1 MEFIGRERELS
12 RLESIYSRP
21 GVRTVVMYGR
31 RKIGKSTLIK
41 RFCEGKRAL
50 YIQSPRGSAAD
61 VLHNLALSITAFD
74 GVGREDYA
82 FIQDAFEDIAV
93 LCRKEPLIV
102 VLDEFPF
109 MIENI
114 PAASSVVQRFID
126 LSVSGTDTMLIICG
140 SSISVMRRE
149 VEEYE
154 RPLSGRFDNRLEIGP
169 MPFSDCMRFHPG
181 LPKLDQVMLYLTLG
195 GVPKYHALEVDGSYR
210 DYVIRHFLSDTAD
223 LRDEADNMI
232 VAELSPR
239 DRYIGIVNAI
249 SEGRTSHKQIYERVG
264 IDRTTCT
271 NALANLGSIG
281 IVDTVH
287 PMMGAPKQPIYR
299 VSDNI
304 VAFCK
309 EVVAYADSVP
319 MMDAERKYSVLENR
333 IRTFLGHRFED
344 MCADYVIH
352 HWDCLEIG
360 KWWGPDENRQIRELD
375 IVATVLEDDVK
386 VSLFGD
392 CKFINSEYAHSTLL
406 RFRRDMELT
415 KDDRTQR
422 IVLFSVSG
430 FDDEVMDE
438 AAMGYVTLVGL
449 DDLTG

>member
-1 MEFIGRERELS
+1 M
-12 RLESIYSRP
+12 
-21 GVRTVVMYGR
+21 VMYGR

-61 VLHNLALSITAFD
+61 VLHNLALSISAFD

-82 FIQDAFEDIAV
+82 FIQDAFEDIAA

-154 RPLSGRFDNRLEIGP
+154 RPLYGRFDNRMEIGP

>member
-154 RPLSGRFDNRLEIGP
+154 RPLYGRFDNRMEIGP
-169 MPFSDCMRFHPG
+169 MPFSDCMRFHPE

-195 GVPKYHALEVDGSYR
+195 GVPKYHAMEVDGSYR

-392 CKFINSEYAHSTLL
+392 CKFINSEYAHSTLR
-406 RFRRDMELT
+406 RFRRDIELT

>member
-1 MEFIGRERELS
+1 M
-12 RLESIYSRP
+12 
-21 GVRTVVMYGR
+21 VMYGR

-61 VLHNLALSITAFD
+61 VLHNLALSISAFD
-74 GVGREDYA
+74 GVGREDYT
-82 FIQDAFEDIAV
+82 FIQDAFEDIAA

-154 RPLSGRFDNRLEIGP
+154 RPLYGRFDNRMEIGP
-169 MPFSDCMRFHPG
+169 MPFSDCMRFHPE

-195 GVPKYHALEVDGSYR
+195 GVPKYHAMEVDGSYR

>member
-140 SSISVMRRE
+140 SSISVIRRE

-154 RPLSGRFDNRLEIGP
+154 RPLYGRFDNRMEIGP
-169 MPFSDCMRFHPG
+169 MPFSDCMRFHSG

>member
-61 VLHNLALSITAFD
+61 VLHNLALSISAFD

-82 FIQDAFEDIAV
+82 FIQDAFEDIAA

-154 RPLSGRFDNRLEIGP
+154 RPLYGRFDNRMEIGP
-169 MPFSDCMRFHPG
+169 MPFSDCMRFHPE

-195 GVPKYHALEVDGSYR
+195 GVPKYHAMEVDGSYR

-319 MMDAERKYSVLENR
+319 MMDAERKYSVLEPR

>member
-1 MEFIGRERELS
+1 MEFIGRERELA
-12 RLESIYSRP
+12 RLESIHSRP

-61 VLHNLALSITAFD
+61 VLHNLALSISAFD
-74 GVGREDYA
+74 GVDRRDYE
-82 FIQDAFEDIAV
+82 FVQDAFEDIAA
-93 LCRKEPLIV
+93 LCRREPLIV

-126 LSVSGTDTMLIICG
+126 LSISGTDTMLIICG
-140 SSISVMRRE
+140 SSISVIRRE
-149 VEEYE
+149 VDDYQ
-154 RPLSGRFDNRLEIGP
+154 RPLYGRFDDRMEIGP
-169 MPFSDCMRFHPG
+169 MPFSDCMRFHPE
-181 LPKLDQVMLYLTLG
+181 LPGLDQVMLYLTVG
-195 GVPKYHALEVDGSYR
+195 GVPKYHALETDGSYR
-210 DYVIRHFLSDTAD
+210 GYVIRHFLSDTAD
-223 LRDEADNMI
+223 LRDEADI
-232 VAELSPR
+232 IIAAELSPR

-249 SEGRTSHKQIYERVG
+249 SEGRTSHKEIYERVG

-271 NALANLGSIG
+271 NSLTNLGSIG
-281 IVDTVH
+281 VVSTVH

-299 VSDNI
+299 ISDSIVS
-304 VAFCK
+304 FCK

-319 MMDAERKYSVLENR
+319 LMDAERKYDLLEQR
-333 IRTFLGHRFED
+333 IRSFLGHRFED
-344 MCADYVIH
+344 MCSDYVVN

-360 KWWGPDENRQIRELD
+360 RWWGPDESRQIRELD
-375 IVATVLEDDVK
+375 IVATVLEGDVK

-392 CKFINSEYAHSTLL
+392 CKFIGNAYASSTL
-406 RFRRDMELT
+406 REFRRNIQLT
-415 KDDRTQR
+415 KDSRTQR

-430 FDDEVMDE
+430 FDDGVRDE

-449 DDLTG
+449 EELMG

>member
-102 VLDEFPF
+102 VLDEFLF

-154 RPLSGRFDNRLEIGP
+154 RPLYGRFDNRMEIGP

>member
-154 RPLSGRFDNRLEIGP
+154 RPLYGRFDNRMEIGP

-319 MMDAERKYSVLENR
+319 MMDAERKYSVLEPR

>member
-31 RKIGKSTLIK
+31 RKLIK

-154 RPLSGRFDNRLEIGP
+154 RPLYGRFDNRMEIGP

-195 GVPKYHALEVDGSYR
+195 GVPKYHAMEVDGSYR
-210 DYVIRHFLSDTAD
+210 GYVIRHFLSDTAD

>member
-154 RPLSGRFDNRLEIGP
+154 RPLYGRFDNRMEIGP

-449 DDLTG
+449 DNLTG

>member
-1 MEFIGRERELS
+1 
-12 RLESIYSRP
+12 
-21 GVRTVVMYGR
+21 
-31 RKIGKSTLIK
+31 
-41 RFCEGKRAL
+41 
-50 YIQSPRGSAAD
+50 
-61 VLHNLALSITAFD
+61 
-74 GVGREDYA
+74 
-82 FIQDAFEDIAV
+82 
-93 LCRKEPLIV
+93 
-102 VLDEFPF
+102 
-109 MIENI
+109 
-114 PAASSVVQRFID
+114 
-126 LSVSGTDTMLIICG
+126 
-140 SSISVMRRE
+140 
-149 VEEYE
+149 
-154 RPLSGRFDNRLEIGP
+154 
-169 MPFSDCMRFHPG
+169 
-181 LPKLDQVMLYLTLG
+181 
-195 GVPKYHALEVDGSYR
+195 
-210 DYVIRHFLSDTAD
+210 
-223 LRDEADNMI
+223 
-232 VAELSPR
+232 
-239 DRYIGIVNAI
+239 
-249 SEGRTSHKQIYERVG
+249 
-264 IDRTTCT
+264 
-271 NALANLGSIG
+271 
-281 IVDTVH
+281 
-287 PMMGAPKQPIYR
+287 MMGAPKQPIYR

>member
-154 RPLSGRFDNRLEIGP
+154 RPLYGRFDNRMEIGP

-271 NALANLGSIG
+271 NVLANLGSIG

>member
-12 RLESIYSRP
+12 RLESIHSRS

-61 VLHNLALSITAFD
+61 VLHNLALSISAFD

-154 RPLSGRFDNRLEIGP
+154 RPLYGRFDNRMEIGP
-169 MPFSDCMRFHPG
+169 MPFSDCMRFHPE

-195 GVPKYHALEVDGSYR
+195 GVPKYHAMEVDGSYR

-232 VAELSPR
+232 VAELSSR

-249 SEGRTSHKQIYERVG
+249 SEGRTSHKKIYERVG

-309 EVVAYADSVP
+309 EVVVYADSVP
-319 MMDAERKYSVLENR
+319 MMDAERKYSVLEPR

-344 MCADYVIH
+344 MCTDYVIN

-392 CKFINSEYAHSTLL
+392 CKFINSEYAHSTLR
-406 RFRRDMELT
+406 RFRRDIELT

>member
-12 RLESIYSRP
+12 RLDSIHSRS

-140 SSISVMRRE
+140 SSISVIRRE

-154 RPLSGRFDNRLEIGP
+154 RPLYGRFDNRMEIGP
-169 MPFSDCMRFHPG
+169 MPFSDCMRFHSG

-249 SEGRTSHKQIYERVG
+249 SEGAAVAALKDQDFIRRSVDMVTEQRPVLDAGLRKLGFETFPSDSNFILARAPIDHKVLVDGLRERGVLIRDFGSKRRTENCV
-264 IDRTTCT
+264 RTTVGT
-271 NALANLGSIG
+271 AELNAILLEK
-281 IVDTVH
+281 TE
-287 PMMGAPKQPIYR
+287 
-299 VSDNI
+299 
-304 VAFCK
+304 
-309 EVVAYADSVP
+309 EV
-319 MMDAERKYSVLENR
+319 L
-333 IRTFLGHRFED
+333 
-344 MCADYVIH
+344 
-352 HWDCLEIG
+352 
-360 KWWGPDENRQIRELD
+360 
-375 IVATVLEDDVK
+375 
-386 VSLFGD
+386 
-392 CKFINSEYAHSTLL
+392 
-406 RFRRDMELT
+406 
-415 KDDRTQR
+415 
-422 IVLFSVSG
+422 SG
-430 FDDEVMDE
+430 CR
-438 AAMGYVTLVGL
+438 
-449 DDLTG
+449 

>member
-154 RPLSGRFDNRLEIGP
+154 RPLYGRFDNRMQIGP

>member
-41 RFCEGKRAL
+41 RFCERKRAL

-154 RPLSGRFDNRLEIGP
+154 RPLYGRFDNRMEIGP

-360 KWWGPDENRQIRELD
+360 KWWGPDENKQIRELD
-375 IVATVLEDDVK
+375 IVATVLEGDVK

-392 CKFINSEYAHSTLL
+392 CKFINSEYAHSTLR
-406 RFRRDMELT
+406 RFRRDIELT

>member
-154 RPLSGRFDNRLEIGP
+154 RPLYGRFDNRMEIGP

>member
-1 MEFIGRERELS
+1 MEFIGRERELA
-12 RLESIYSRP
+12 RLESIHSRP

-41 RFCEGKRAL
+41 RFCEGRRAL

-61 VLHNLALSITAFD
+61 VLHNLALSISAFD
-74 GVGREDYA
+74 GVDREDYK
-82 FIQDAFEDIAV
+82 FIQDAFEDMAA

-102 VLDEFPF
+102 ILDEFPF

-149 VEEYE
+149 VDDYQ
-154 RPLSGRFDNRLEIGP
+154 RPLYGRFDDRMEIGP
-169 MPFSDCMRFHPG
+169 MPFSDCMRFHPE
-181 LPKLDQVMLYLTLG
+181 LPGLDQVMLYLTVG
-195 GVPKYHALEVDGSYR
+195 GVPKYHALETDGSYSG
-210 DYVIRHFLSDTAD
+210 YVIRHFLSDTAD
-223 LRDEADNMI
+223 LRDEADI
-232 VAELSPR
+232 IIAAELSPK
-239 DRYIGIVNAI
+239 DRYIGIVNSI
-249 SEGRTSHKQIYERVG
+249 SEGRTSHKEIYERVG

-271 NALANLGSIG
+271 NSLTNLGSIG
-281 IVDTVH
+281 VVSTVH

-299 VSDNI
+299 ISDSIVS
-304 VAFCK
+304 FCK

-319 MMDAERKYSVLENR
+319 LMDAERKYDLLEQR
-333 IRTFLGHRFED
+333 IRSFLGHRFED
-344 MCADYVIH
+344 MCSDYVVN

-360 KWWGPDENRQIRELD
+360 KWWGPDESRQIRELD
-375 IVATVLEDDVK
+375 IVATVLEGDVK

-392 CKFINSEYAHSTLL
+392 CKFIGNAYASSTL
-406 RFRRDMELT
+406 REFRRNIQLT
-415 KDDRTQR
+415 KDSRTQR

-430 FDDEVMDE
+430 FDDGVRDE

-449 DDLTG
+449 EELMG

>member
-154 RPLSGRFDNRLEIGP
+154 RPLYGRFDNRMEIGP

-333 IRTFLGHRFED
+333 IRTVLGHRFED

>member
-154 RPLSGRFDNRLEIGP
+154 RPLYGRFDNRMEIGP

-333 IRTFLGHRFED
+333 IRMFLGHRFED

>member
-12 RLESIYSRP
+12 RLESIHSRP

-61 VLHNLALSITAFD
+61 VLHNLALSISAFD

-82 FIQDAFEDIAV
+82 FIQDAFEDIAA

-154 RPLSGRFDNRLEIGP
+154 RPLYGRFDNRMEIGP

-181 LPKLDQVMLYLTLG
+181 LPKLDQAMLYLTLG

-232 VAELSPR
+232 AAELSPR

-249 SEGRTSHKQIYERVG
+249 SEGRTSHKQIYKRVG

-319 MMDAERKYSVLENR
+319 MMDAEKKYSVLENR

-344 MCADYVIH
+344 VCADYVIH

-360 KWWGPDENRQIRELD
+360 KWWGPDENKQIRELD
-375 IVATVLEDDVK
+375 IVATVLEGDVK

-392 CKFINSEYAHSTLL
+392 CKFINSEYAYSTLR
-406 RFRRDMELT
+406 RFRRDIELT

>member
-1 MEFIGRERELS
+1 M
-12 RLESIYSRP
+12 
-21 GVRTVVMYGR
+21 VMYGR

-154 RPLSGRFDNRLEIGP
+154 RPLYGRFDNRMEIGP
-169 MPFSDCMRFHPG
+169 MPFSDCMRFHPE

-195 GVPKYHALEVDGSYR
+195 GVPKYHAMEVDGSYR

-232 VAELSPR
+232 VVELSPR

-319 MMDAERKYSVLENR
+319 MMDAERKYSVLEPR

-375 IVATVLEDDVK
+375 IVATVLEGDVK

-392 CKFINSEYAHSTLL
+392 CKFINSEYAHSTLR

>member
-1 MEFIGRERELS
+1 MEFIGRERELA
-12 RLESIYSRP
+12 RLESIHSRP

-41 RFCEGKRAL
+41 RFCEGRRAL

-61 VLHNLALSITAFD
+61 VLHNLALSISAFD
-74 GVGREDYA
+74 GVDREDYK
-82 FIQDAFEDIAV
+82 FIQDAFEDMAA

-102 VLDEFPF
+102 ILDEFPF

-149 VEEYE
+149 VDDYQ
-154 RPLSGRFDNRLEIGP
+154 RPLYGRFDDRMEIGP
-169 MPFSDCMRFHPG
+169 MPFSDCMRFHPE
-181 LPKLDQVMLYLTLG
+181 LPGLDQVMLYLTVG
-195 GVPKYHALEVDGSYR
+195 GVPKYHVMETDGSYR
-210 DYVIRHFLSDTAD
+210 GYVIRHFLSDTAD
-223 LRDEADNMI
+223 LRDEADI
-232 VAELSPR
+232 IIAAELSPK
-239 DRYIGIVNAI
+239 DRYIGIVNSI
-249 SEGRTSHKQIYERVG
+249 SEGRTSHKEIYERVG

-271 NALANLGSIG
+271 NSLTNLGSIG
-281 IVDTVH
+281 VVSTVH

-299 VSDNI
+299 ISDSIVS
-304 VAFCK
+304 FCK

-319 MMDAERKYSVLENR
+319 LMDAERKYDLLEQR
-333 IRTFLGHRFED
+333 IRSFLGHRFED
-344 MCADYVIH
+344 MCSDYVVN

-360 KWWGPDENRQIRELD
+360 KWWGPDESRQIRELD
-375 IVATVLEDDVK
+375 IVATVLEGDVK

-392 CKFINSEYAHSTLL
+392 CKFIGNAYASSTL
-406 RFRRDMELT
+406 REFRRNIQLT
-415 KDDRTQR
+415 KDSRTQR

-430 FDDEVMDE
+430 FDDGVRDE

-449 DDLTG
+449 EELMG

>member
-154 RPLSGRFDNRLEIGP
+154 RPLYGRFDNRMEIGP

-319 MMDAERKYSVLENR
+319 MMDAEKKYSVIENR

-375 IVATVLEDDVK
+375 IVATVLEGDVK

-392 CKFINSEYAHSTLL
+392 CKFINSEYAYSTLR
-406 RFRRDMELT
+406 RFRRDIELT

>member
-61 VLHNLALSITAFD
+61 VLHNLALSISAFD

-82 FIQDAFEDIAV
+82 FIQDAFEDIAA

-154 RPLSGRFDNRLEIGP
+154 RPLYGRFDNRMEIGP

>member
-1 MEFIGRERELS
+1 M
-12 RLESIYSRP
+12 
-21 GVRTVVMYGR
+21 VMYGR

-82 FIQDAFEDIAV
+82 LIQDAFEDIAV

-154 RPLSGRFDNRLEIGP
+154 RPLYGRFDNRMEIGP

-249 SEGRTSHKQIYERVG
+249 SEGLTSHKQIYERVG

>member
-61 VLHNLALSITAFD
+61 VLHNLALSISAFD
-74 GVGREDYA
+74 GVEREDYA
-82 FIQDAFEDIAV
+82 YIQDAFEDIAV

-154 RPLSGRFDNRLEIGP
+154 RPLYGRFDNRMEIGP
-169 MPFSDCMRFHPG
+169 MPFSDCMRFHPE

-195 GVPKYHALEVDGSYR
+195 GVPKYHAMEVDGSYR

-319 MMDAERKYSVLENR
+319 MMDAERKYSVLEPR

-344 MCADYVIH
+344 MCADYVIN

-375 IVATVLEDDVK
+375 IVATVLEDDIK

-392 CKFINSEYAHSTLL
+392 CKFINSEYAHSTLR
-406 RFRRDMELT
+406 RFRRDIELT